1 MLINKFIATGWRK
14 VGFMLKHCIFCVT
27 AEELEERFNCTL
39 SELLKIADS
48 YIAVNN
54 EFDTI
59 YRVDIG
65 NLVVDIMVGK
75 E

>member
-1 MLINKFIATGWRK
+1 MAESRFYVEALY
-14 VGFMLKHCIFCVT
+14 FCVT
-27 AEELEERFNCTL
+27 AEEVKERFNCTL
-39 SELLKIADS
+39 SELLKVADS

-65 NLVVDIMVGK
+65 NLVVGVMVGK